1 MKLPEKKENIY
12 PKNEENLKALLS
24 FYFDCDLGNY
34 TEHLNNEFTLN
45 QLEKI
50 AQITHVH
57 VDFLRDKIGTL
68 GGNAS
73 NFLQY
78 GIDAMAKNEL
88 EWRGSKNRKQITKD
102 LKEVIR
108 FASLF

>member
-1 MKLPEKKENIY
+1 M
-12 PKNEENLKALLS
+12 S

-57 VDFLRDKIGTL
+57 VDFLRDKIGMAIAV
-68 GGNAS
+68 GGDRVGGQELAIQQIMT
-73 NFLQY
+73 FYILQFINLLY
-78 GIDAMAKNEL
+78 N
-88 EWRGSKNRKQITKD
+88 
-102 LKEVIR
+102 
-108 FASLF
+108 